1 MKVTTTA
8 CVPMLHFLSHDSS
21 RPPFS
26 EVRFS
31 RVPSCR
37 LSSFVVASRVV
48 EPTAMTARA
57 RFHASRPL
65 PSAAPRARASARA
78 SRASRRAERIVVPA
92 AGPDAVSAMA
102 KLLVTSPDGLSAELD
117 ERIDTVVLDCD
128 GVVWHGDTLI
138 PGAKAAVEALTAR
151 GKRVFFATNNSTKS
165 RDHYAAKFASLG
177 MSVSRYQIY
186 TSAYATACYLKS
198 LGFDEITETERREHG
213 ERAGDFSKKSVY
225 VIGESG
231 VLREL
236 EEAEIDVE
244 AGVYDSVKCT
254 PSDWEEMQ
262 EWMEEDE
269 SVGAVVVGSD
279 SKFTFAKLAYASL
292 MIQRG
297 AIFVATN
304 PDAGDLLGPGL
315 YPGAGALASAVA
327 TASGVEPAMYCGKP
341 SAFMLNLLSE
351 HGAVDLSRTLVVG
364 DRLDTDI
371 AFGKAG
377 GAALTALVL
386 TGVATPDD
394 VEALAARA
402 ESDPA
407 VADALPDRVVGS
419 LAELVGLAYDPDEIC
434 ASVHD
439 DPESDVLV
447 SEDDALRAFPV
458 ADGDVPEDFPYAED
472 DDDDFDVT
480 SYAD

>member
-1 MKVTTTA
+1 M
-8 CVPMLHFLSHDSS
+8 
-21 RPPFS
+21 
-26 EVRFS
+26 
-31 RVPSCR
+31 
-37 LSSFVVASRVV
+37 
-48 EPTAMTARA
+48 
-57 RFHASRPL
+57 
-65 PSAAPRARASARA
+65 
-78 SRASRRAERIVVPA
+78 
-92 AGPDAVSAMA
+92 
-102 KLLVTSPDGLSAELD
+102 
-117 ERIDTVVLDCD
+117 
-128 GVVWHGDTLI
+128 
-138 PGAKAAVEALTAR
+138 
-151 GKRVFFATNNSTKS
+151 
-165 RDHYAAKFASLG
+165 
-177 MSVSRYQIY
+177 
-186 TSAYATACYLKS
+186 
-198 LGFDEITETERREHG
+198 
-213 ERAGDFSKKSVY
+213 Y

-386 TGVATPDD
+386 TGVPLRTTSRRSPPRIRPRRRRRPPRPRRRFPRR
-394 VEALAARA
+394 ARRPRLR
-402 ESDPA
+402 SRRDLRQRSRRP
-407 VADALPDRVVGS
+407 RV
-419 LAELVGLAYDPDEIC
+419 
-434 ASVHD
+434 
-439 DPESDVLV
+439 
-447 SEDDALRAFPV
+447 
-458 ADGDVPEDFPYAED
+458 
-472 DDDDFDVT
+472 
-480 SYAD
+480 